1 MIMQSSAGHGRQFL
15 HNFDLDIYPG
25 LRFIPGR
32 VYELIDYKQYLWP
45 GHGLPADAE
54 TYQFVEAE
62 YMMADEYDALIKDP
76 SDFMTRVIMPR
87 FFGAFEPFQKLK
99 PPTSIVELETEY
111 FMPYTVPDVRVTLQV
126 HLVK

>member
-1 MIMQSSAGHGRQFL
+1 MQISAGHGRQFL

-32 VYELIDYKQYLWP
+32 VYELIGYKQDLWP

-62 YMMADEYDALIKDP
+62 YVMLRALRVKSRSELKERTLKYIDELNQMP
-76 SDFMTRVIMPR
+76 VIFKWKYKMDQITI
-87 FFGAFEPFQKLK
+87 GHVD
-99 PPTSIVELETEY
+99 SIN
-111 FMPYTVPDVRVTLQV
+111 
-126 HLVK
+126 